1 MQVCQTLFRVPRNYT
16 IHSSGGK
23 AGVGQLGTAPMLFHL
38 ILITKL
44 GGGVIILILEQRE
57 WRWSRPMGKGL
68 EWDEKWSVHL
78 QSLCYITCFPL
89 HIVENGTTHC
99 HAWVLG
105 QVNINEQWQ
114 ALALG
119 ATLSGSEPSLIHKL
133 IIYLFVIATLEAY

>member
-23 AGVGQLGTAPMLFHL
+23 AGVGQLGTAPMLSHL

-78 QSLCYITCFPL
+78 QSLCYITCFPIAYCWKWNHTL
-89 HIVENGTTHC
+89 SC
-99 HAWVLG
+99 MSLG
-105 QVNINEQWQ
+105 ASQYKW
-114 ALALG
+114 AMTSLGSG